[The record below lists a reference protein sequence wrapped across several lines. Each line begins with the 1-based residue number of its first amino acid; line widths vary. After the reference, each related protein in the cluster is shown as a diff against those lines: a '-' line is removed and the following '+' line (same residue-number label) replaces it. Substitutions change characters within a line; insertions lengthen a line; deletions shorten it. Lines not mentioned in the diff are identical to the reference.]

1 MIKWTG
7 RTQIVNVDTDL
18 RKVWAVRTD
27 DATGVSHTF
36 FAKGLMKSD
45 DDQKKIWDNLWAQW
59 LVAKAESEQVDVMI
73 GKLKTSLEAKEL
85 V

>member
-1 MIKWTG
+1 MITWTG
-7 RTQIVNVDTDL
+7 KTQIVNVDTDL

-27 DATGVSHTF
+27 DAMGVSHSF

-45 DDQKKIWDNLWAQW
+45 EDQEKIWDNLWAQW
-59 LVAKAESEQVDVMI
+59 LVVKAESEQIDVMV